1 VKKRIIILLDG
12 TWNDADKGSA
22 DTNIVRLR
30 EQIAT
35 YLYSS
40 RETKQ
45 RDRITTGPTALQ
57 TILMTRRDGHG
68 TLNVVFYERGVGTG
82 GFFNRFSGGAFGA
95 GLALNI
101 RRAYMFLS
109 RNYEF
114 GDEVY
119 IFGFSRGSYTAR
131 SLTGLI
137 SAVGLLS
144 RKRAQSKTSRRSGRT
159 IRPQAGCRY

>member
-95 GLALNI
+95 GLASTFVGPTCFCLETTNLEM
-101 RRAYMFLS
+101 RYTFLAF
-109 RNYEF
+109 REAHTRH
-114 GDEVY
+114 GPLPV
-119 IFGFSRGSYTAR
+119 
-131 SLTGLI
+131 
-137 SAVGLLS
+137 
-144 RKRAQSKTSRRSGRT
+144 
-159 IRPQAGCRY
+159 